1 MHILAD
7 MGATAALLG
16 ASGFTGG
23 ELARL
28 LGQHPAITAVALGA
42 SARAGEAAGDA
53 LPHLTGAGAGEL
65 VPVEEAAA
73 AEVDVCFSCLPSG
86 RLGPLLPRVE
96 AGVVVD
102 LADDFRRDAAWA
114 YGLPELNRAAVAGAS
129 RIANPGC
136 YPTAALLCLAPFARS
151 GAVAGPVIVDALSGS
166 SGAGRAE
173 ASHLMLAELTGN
185 VTAYGT
191 TEHRHVPEIEHWLRS
206 FGGTELPV
214 SFTPHL
220 VPMARGV
227 LVTARARLTESL
239 TDESARDVLRAAY
252 DGEPLVHVVEGWPST
267 KPLTGTGRAHVS
279 ARVDA
284 RCGWLIASTAID
296 NLGKGAAAQAV
307 QNANIALGIEETTG
321 LTALG
326 VWP

>member
-1 MHILAD
+1 MHILTA
-7 MGATAALLG
+7 MGATAAVLG
-16 ASGFTGG
+16 ASGFAGG

-28 LGQHPAITAVALGA
+28 LDQHPGLTATALGA
-42 SARAGEAAGDA
+42 STRAGRAAGDV
-53 LPHLTGAGAGEL
+53 LPHLAGGAGAL
-65 VPVEEAAA
+65 VALEEVAA

-86 RLGPLLPRVE
+86 ALEPLLARIE

-102 LADDFRRDAAWA
+102 LADDFRRDPGWA
-114 YGLPELNRAAVAGAS
+114 YGLPELNRAAVGAAS

-136 YPTAALLCLAPFARS
+136 YPTATLLCLAPFFRS
-151 GAVAGPVIVDALSGS
+151 KVVSGPVVVDALSGS

-173 ASHLMLAELTGN
+173 ASHLMLAELAGN

-191 TEHRHVPEIEHWLRS
+191 TEHRHVPEIEHWLGV
-206 FGGTELPV
+206 FGGADVRV

-227 LVTARARLTESL
+227 LVTARARLSESL
-239 TDESARDVLRAAY
+239 TDESARDLLRTAY
-252 DGEPLVHVVEGWPST
+252 DGEALVHVVDGWPST
-267 KPLTGTGRAHVS
+267 KPLTGTGRAFVS
-279 ARVDA
+279 ARVDERA
-284 RCGWLIASTAID
+284 GWLLASAAID
-296 NLGKGAAAQAV
+296 NLGKGAAAQAI
-307 QNANIALGIEETTG
+307 QNANIALGLDETTG